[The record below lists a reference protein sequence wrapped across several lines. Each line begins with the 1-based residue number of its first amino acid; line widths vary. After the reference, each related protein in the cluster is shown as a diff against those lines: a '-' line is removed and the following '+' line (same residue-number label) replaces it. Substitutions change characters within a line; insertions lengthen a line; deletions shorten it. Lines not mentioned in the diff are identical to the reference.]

1 VKKNGSGE
9 PEGCQCGTFPAICLL
24 VSVRALQIFL
34 SLATALLIPAM
45 PACGALSTGNT
56 YSISFVD
63 IDGNKLSTA
72 DGQVTIVVLTTSADR
87 EQARTV
93 GDHVPD
99 FCLGNPA
106 YKMITVIHFTAG
118 HLVIG
123 RRLAIGFIRHRVR
136 EEAKRLQARYDA
148 QKISRDAKNDVFVVT
163 DFDGS
168 GVAVGSARGSNGF
181 LRVRIRPNWR
191 IISAMAQRSQ
201 RGRTSCGGK
210 EISLNTRLQPGG
222 SAAAK
227 AAVLMGST

>member
-9 PEGCQCGTFPAICLL
+9 AEGKQCGTFPAICLL

-34 SLATALLIPAM
+34 SLATALLLHAM
-45 PACGALSTGNT
+45 PVCGALSTGNT

-72 DGQVTIVVLTTSADR
+72 DGHVTIVVLTTSADR

-106 YKMITVIHFTAG
+106 YRMITVIHFTGGYIA
-118 HLVIG
+118 LG
-123 RRLAIGFIRHRVR
+123 RRVATAFIRHRVR

-148 QKISRDAKNDVFVVT
+148 KKISRDAKNDIFVVT
-163 DFDGS
+163 DFDGT
-168 GVAVGSARGSNGF
+168 AA
-181 LRVRIRPNWR
+181 
-191 IISAMAQRSQ
+191 SQ
-201 RGRTSCGGK
+201 LGQLAGATDFCVFVFGRTGELLAQWHSVPSVG
-210 EISLNTRLQPGG
+210 EL
-222 SAAAK
+222 AAAVK
-227 AAVLMGST
+227 KSH